1 MTQRV
6 MIQRAMTF
14 ADFTRPA
21 NTTAYASGDVVADST
36 TAATVLTFP
45 RCASTGG
52 NGGSIRSAVLI
63 DGAAAATKLSA
74 DLFLFDTAPAS
85 YGNDNEAFVPTDAE
99 MQAAI
104 GVISLDGTAAANIK
118 VGDATVGAGGNC
130 IVQLTGLDIPF
141 RCVPGSSDL
150 FGVLVARNAYTPV
163 SAETFR
169 IKLGIE
175 QG

>member
-1 MTQRV
+1 MTERV
-6 MIQRAMTF
+6 VIQHTQTF

-21 NTTAYASGDVVADST
+21 DTTGYTAGDVIADST
-36 TAATVLTFP
+36 TAATVMTFP
-45 RCASTGG
+45 RCAVTQGRSGT
-52 NGGSIRSAVLI
+52 IRSAMLM
-63 DGAAAATKLSA
+63 DGAAQATKLSA

-99 MQAAI
+99 MKAAI
-104 GVISLDGTAAANIK
+104 GVISLDGTAAASIK
-118 VGDATVGAGGNC
+118 VGDATSGVGGNC
-130 IVQLTGLDIPF
+130 IVQVSGQNIPF
-141 RCVPGSSDL
+141 QCVPGSSDL

-163 SAETFR
+163 SGETFR

>member
-1 MTQRV
+1 MTERV
-6 MIQRAMTF
+6 LIQHTMTF
-14 ADFTRPA
+14 ADFTRPSDTNA
-21 NTTAYASGDVVADST
+21 YTAGDVVADST
-36 TAATVLTFP
+36 SAATVLTFP
-45 RCASTGG
+45 RCAVGR
-52 NGGSIRSAVLI
+52 NGTIRSALLI
-63 DGAAAATKLSA
+63 DGAAQATKLSA
-74 DLFLFDTAPAS
+74 DLFLFDTAPAT

-99 MQAAI
+99 MKTAI

-118 VGDATVGAGGNC
+118 VGDATAGAGGNC
-130 IVQLTGLDIPF
+130 IVQLSGLDIPF
-141 RCVPGSSDL
+141 QCVPGSSDL